1 MQCSNKKLSLCKRL
15 QYSVL
20 YNEKLDWL
28 KREKEWKWDKIDW
41 IVNAILLIIF
51 LLPNWLGAKYV
62 VLFML
67 TMGIASVLGAIRHI
81 KTMPGDIESKLMGG
95 GMCMSMIFI
104 IGVLAIF
111 FTGLFLRYI

>member
-1 MQCSNKKLSLCKRL
+1 L

-41 IVNAILLIIF
+41 VMSSILLITF
-51 LLPNWLGAKYV
+51 LLPNLFGAKYI

-67 TMGIASVLGAIRHI
+67 TMGIASAVGAIRHI
-81 KTMPGDIESKLMGG
+81 KIVPGDIESKLMGG
-95 GMCMSMIFI
+95 GICISVIFF

-111 FTGLFLRYI
+111 FTGLFFRYT

>member
-1 MQCSNKKLSLCKRL
+1 MRFDNKKLSLCKKL

-28 KREKEWKWDKIDW
+28 KREKEWKWDEIDW
-41 IVNAILLIIF
+41 FVNGILLITF

-62 VLFML
+62 ALFML
-67 TMGIASVLGAIRHI
+67 TMGIASGLGAIRHI

-95 GMCMSMIFI
+95 GICISAIFMM
-104 IGVLAIF
+104 GVLAIF
-111 FTGLFLRYI
+111 FIGLFVRYT